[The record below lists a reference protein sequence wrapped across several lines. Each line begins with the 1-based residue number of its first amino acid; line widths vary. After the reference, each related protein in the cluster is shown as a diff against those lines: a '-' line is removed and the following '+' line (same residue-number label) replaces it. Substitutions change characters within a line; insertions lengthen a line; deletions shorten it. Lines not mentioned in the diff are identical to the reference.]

1 MSQEIATEYLN
12 NMDILLKSILDAET
26 HELFQRK
33 LRDWT
38 LMKDPN
44 FRWCNKVGGWLGSS
58 AVCVCVCVSLEEGNI
73 NVGLNA
79 TWKRLIPSNYEGCF
93 VDT

>member
-1 MSQEIATEYLN
+1 
-12 NMDILLKSILDAET
+12 MDILLKNILDTET

-44 FRWCNKVGGWLGSS
+44 FRWCNKVRRSS
-58 AVCVCVCVSLEEGNI
+58 LKEPAITYCSG
-73 NVGLNA
+73 
-79 TWKRLIPSNYEGCF
+79 
-93 VDT
+93 

>member
-1 MSQEIATEYLN
+1 MTVLLLLLQEIANEYLN
-12 NMDILLKSILDAET
+12 NMDILLKNILDAEI

-44 FRWCNKVGGWLGSS
+44 FRWCNKVE
-58 AVCVCVCVSLEEGNI
+58 SLTRPQHI
-73 NVGLNA
+73 KLYCSVLM
-79 TWKRLIPSNYEGCF
+79 
-93 VDT
+93 